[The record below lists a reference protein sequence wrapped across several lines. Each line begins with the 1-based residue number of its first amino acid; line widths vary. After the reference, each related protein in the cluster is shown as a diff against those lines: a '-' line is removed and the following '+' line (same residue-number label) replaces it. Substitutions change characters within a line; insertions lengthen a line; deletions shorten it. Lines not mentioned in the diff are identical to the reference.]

1 MNFIKLIESVLI
13 NEKKKPKKKKRKK
26 LSKSRAI
33 VPYGYWAPWGLP
45 GWGSSSGES
54 SETGDSSH

>member
-1 MNFIKLIESVLI
+1 MINFSHLIETVLI
-13 NEKKKPKKKKRKK
+13 EKKTKKKKRKK

-54 SETGDSSH
+54 SEAGDSSH